1 MNILL
6 DCAICIYSNIYW
18 FEGVGRLL
26 IRTHQSFV
34 DTLVAWKQDISK
46 TKSRESHTHTVST
59 GTGIKRNQLRKV
71 AATNEKLHTHTHKQ
85 WNESNETVCDHRR
98 PEIRDHYQHKIG
110 RSLWFEEWKRKRDI
124 VWKRRENV
132 KKKGKKDFF
141 SGEKKSGR
149 AKKSARAHYT
159 ARSLLMKL
167 TWRSEN
173 IIYVRCLLLKLN
185 SF

>member
-1 MNILL
+1 M
-6 DCAICIYSNIYW
+6 
-18 FEGVGRLL
+18 
-26 IRTHQSFV
+26 
-34 DTLVAWKQDISK
+34 
-46 TKSRESHTHTVST
+46 
-59 GTGIKRNQLRKV
+59 
-71 AATNEKLHTHTHKQ
+71 
-85 WNESNETVCDHRR
+85 CDHRR

-185 SF
+185 SFQGRQFLSILISSFHYSWQLHMIPSFWGIISIHIRVIDGDLPLDEVQRSFLNLVFSMKWPVRIWDQRIPFGKNQ